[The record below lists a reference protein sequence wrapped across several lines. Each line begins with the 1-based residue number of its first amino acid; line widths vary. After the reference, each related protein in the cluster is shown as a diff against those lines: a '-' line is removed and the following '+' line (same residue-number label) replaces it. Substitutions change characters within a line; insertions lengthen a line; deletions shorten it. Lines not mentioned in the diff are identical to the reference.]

1 MKPSLSYT
9 AITLSLGLAGLAGAQ
24 TAQPLAASLPAGALL
39 TLETHDAEPALERLT
54 GLLSGVV
61 GAAGKLAGDAGDADE
76 EEEDGG
82 SDAAVGA
89 VQAVLSDLLGREG
102 VAGVF
107 AVQGPRGTFSPEL
120 LAVAR
125 AGELSGELL
134 GGGLPDKPGAR
145 VGNYG
150 FSRLGKVFAGQ
161 SGELVYVSTDKA
173 LLMSYLG
180 RLSGKAAP
188 TLAASAP
195 YAAATR
201 AAGPQELSLYA
212 NFSAVAKVVRS
223 QLARTGLPRLL
234 SPVVD
239 ALDTLG
245 QYAGGLTT
253 TEEGMTTAS
262 VGVVNPAGKDAP
274 LRRILGATTDFAV
287 QDIIPADAEA
297 VQASACAPESQAYL
311 GRWLTR
317 LDLFEPFGF
326 LTDSQLASHLERSG
340 TYLGGECARVS
351 LAGGTLA
358 GLDISDPAVSLRYAV
373 TYQRVTDQAAAEAHM
388 PEYARSVNE
397 AIVGL
402 RGSFKTLLGSSIGAL
417 SGLGMGGGGLSAAE
431 VAELARESAGT
442 GLDTSRDDLDTLLGK
457 LKLVY
462 GFRDGYLVTAF
473 SPEALAAAM
482 DPAAPALGQSEAF
495 KAAGLTLTGSGGWS
509 YQPNLPEISGEALAG
524 ALPEG
529 EEGEMAAPFMGVL
542 ADLVNRY
549 DGMTSQRNVQG
560 NVIISKAN
568 VLYRW

>member
-1 MKPSLSYT
+1 MKPSLSLS
-9 AITLSLGLAGLAGAQ
+9 ALTLSLGLAGLAGAQ

-54 GLLSGVV
+54 DLLSGVV
-61 GAAGKLAGDAGDADE
+61 GAAGKLAGDAGDAE
-76 EEEDGG
+76 EEEEGG
-82 SDAAVGA
+82 SDASVGA

-161 SGELVYVSTDKA
+161 AGELVYVSTDKA

-239 ALDTLG
+239 ALDTVG

-262 VGVVNPAGKDAP
+262 AQVVNPAGKDAP
-274 LRRILGATTDFAV
+274 LRRILGGTTDFAV

-358 GLDISDPAVSLRYAV
+358 GLDISDPAASLRYAV

-397 AIVGL
+397 AIAGL
-402 RGSFKTLLGSSIGAL
+402 RGNFKTLLDSSIGAL
-417 SGLGMGGGGLSAAE
+417 SGLGMSGGGLSAAE
-431 VAELARESAGT
+431 VAALTRESAGT
-442 GLDTSRDDLDTLLGK
+442 SLDDLDTLLGK
-457 LKLVY
+457 LRLVY

-495 KAAGLTLTGSGGWS
+495 KAADLTLTGSGGWS

-524 ALPEG
+524 ALPED
-529 EEGEMAAPFMGVL
+529 ESGEMAAPFMEVV

-549 DGMTSQRNVQG
+549 DGMTSQRSVQG
-560 NVIISKAN
+560 NVIIGKAN

>member
-1 MKPSLSYT
+1 MNSLASLPV
-9 AITLSLGLAGLAGAQ
+9 ITLTLGLAGLAGAQ

-39 TLETHDAEPALERLT
+39 TLETRNAEPALERLT
-54 GLLSGVV
+54 GLLSGAVV
-61 GAAGKLAGDAGDADE
+61 AAGDLSGDE
-76 EEEDGG
+76 EEEG
-82 SDAAVGA
+82 SAESSVGA
-89 VQAVLSDLLGREG
+89 VQAVLGDLLGREG

-107 AVQGPRGTFSPEL
+107 AVQGARGTFSPEL

-125 AGELSGELL
+125 AGDLSGELL

-145 VGNYG
+145 VGNYA
-150 FSRLGKVFAGQ
+150 FSRVGKVFAGQ
-161 SGELVYVSTDKA
+161 AGELVYVSTDKT

-188 TLAASAP
+188 TLAASVP

-262 VGVVNPAGKDAP
+262 AQVVNPAGKDAP

-287 QDIIPADAEA
+287 QDIIPADAES

-397 AIVGL
+397 AVEGL
-402 RGSFKTLLGSSIGAL
+402 RGNFKTLLGSSLGAL
-417 SGLGMGGGGLSAAE
+417 SGLGMSGGGLSAAE
-431 VAELARESAGT
+431 LAALTRESAGT
-442 GLDTSRDDLDTLLGK
+442 SLDDLDALLGK

-462 GFRDGYLVTAF
+462 GFRDGYLITAF

-482 DPAAPALGQSEAF
+482 DPATPALGQSEAF
-495 KAAGLTLTGSGGWS
+495 GAAGLTLTGSGGWS
-509 YQPNLPEISGEALAG
+509 YQPNLPEISGEALAS
-524 ALPEG
+524 ALPEDD
-529 EEGEMAAPFMGVL
+529 ETSEMMAPFTDVV

-549 DGMTSQRNVQG
+549 DGMTSQRSVQG
-560 NVIISKAN
+560 NVIIGKAN
-568 VLYRW
+568 VRYRW

>member
-1 MKPSLSYT
+1 MRKMNSLASLPV
-9 AITLSLGLAGLAGAQ
+9 ITLTLGLAGLAGAQ

-39 TLETHDAEPALERLT
+39 TLETRNAEPALERLT
-54 GLLSGVV
+54 GLLSGAVV
-61 GAAGKLAGDAGDADE
+61 AAGELADDE
-76 EEEDGG
+76 EEKG
-82 SDAAVGA
+82 SAESSVGA

-125 AGELSGELL
+125 AGDLSGELL
-134 GGGLPDKPGAR
+134 GSGLPDKPGAR
-145 VGNYG
+145 VGNYA
-150 FSRLGKVFAGQ
+150 FSRVGKVFAGQ
-161 SGELVYVSTDKA
+161 AGELVYVSTDKA

-262 VGVVNPAGKDAP
+262 AQVVNPAGKDAP

-287 QDIIPADAEA
+287 QDIIPADAES

-388 PEYARSVNE
+388 PEYVRSVNE
-397 AIVGL
+397 AVEGL
-402 RGSFKTLLGSSIGAL
+402 RGNFKTLLSSSLGAL
-417 SGLGMGGGGLSAAE
+417 SGLGMSGGGLSAAE
-431 VAELARESAGT
+431 LAALTRESAGT
-442 GLDTSRDDLDTLLGK
+442 SLDDLDALLGK

-462 GFRDGYLVTAF
+462 GFRDGYLITAF

-482 DPAAPALGQSEAF
+482 DPATPALGQSEAF
-495 KAAGLTLTGSGGWS
+495 GAAGLTLTGSGGWS
-509 YQPNLPEISGEALAG
+509 YQPNLPEISGEALAS
-524 ALPEG
+524 ALPEDD
-529 EEGEMAAPFMGVL
+529 ETSEMMAPFTDVV

-549 DGMTSQRNVQG
+549 DGMTSQRSVQG
-560 NVIISKAN
+560 NVIIGKAN
-568 VLYRW
+568 VRYRW

>member
-61 GAAGKLAGDAGDADE
+61 GAAGKLAGK
-76 EEEDGG
+76 EDGEG
-82 SDAAVGA
+82 EGRADAVVGA
-89 VQAVLSDLLGREG
+89 AQTILSDLLGREG

-125 AGELSGELL
+125 AGDLAGEVL

-145 VGNYG
+145 VGNYA
-150 FSRLGKVFAGQ
+150 FSRVGSVFAGQ
-161 SGELVYVSTDKA
+161 SGELLYVSTDKA

-253 TEEGMTTAS
+253 TGEGMTTAS
-262 VGVVNPAGKDAP
+262 AQVVNPAGKDAP

-287 QDIIPADAEA
+287 QDIIPADAES

-358 GLDISDPAVSLRYAV
+358 GLEVSDPAASLRYTV

-397 AIVGL
+397 AIEGL
-402 RGSFKTLLGSSIGAL
+402 RGNFKTLLGSSIGAL

-431 VAELARESAGT
+431 VAALTRESAGT
-442 GLDTSRDDLDTLLGK
+442 SLDDLDTLLGK

-495 KAAGLTLTGSGGWS
+495 KAAGLTLKGSGGWS
-509 YQPNLPEISGEALAG
+509 YQPDLPEISGEALAG

-529 EEGEMAAPFMGVL
+529 EEGEMAAPFMDVL

-549 DGMTSQRNVQG
+549 DGMTSQRSVQG